1 MLNLNE
7 NERLNKLLSYHILD
21 TPEEDDFDEL
31 VNLASSICKTPI
43 SLISLIDDK
52 RQWFKARHGLEVT
65 ETPREISFCQHAI
78 KKEELF
84 IVSDALLDA
93 RFSNNP
99 LVLGGPDIRFYAGM
113 PLTTTDGF
121 NLGTLCVIDTVPRI
135 LNEEQKESLRI
146 ISKQVTK
153 QLDLKNSIQK
163 ERELNLILNTNK
175 IELQEANK
183 AKDKLFGIVAH
194 DLRVPINNIKSM
206 LSLYENGD
214 IDEEEL
220 KEFLSN
226 LSNRIN
232 DTTEMLE
239 NLLSWAKSQLS
250 NELTTRAQVNVTT
263 IIANE
268 LNKNKK
274 AAFHKGIILEN
285 KVTEDFIFW
294 VDSDMIS
301 MVLRNLLSNAIKFC
315 KKNDIITITAQKND
329 NQLLISVKDTGL
341 GISKENLHKLFN
353 NNDSI
358 STFGTNK
365 EKGIGIGLNL
375 CKTFLTKNNGDISV
389 ESEENKGSTFTFSL
403 PIEVGEY

>member
-7 NERLNKLLSYHILD
+7 DARLEKLLSYNILD
-21 TPEEDDFDEL
+21 TPEENDFDEL
-31 VNLASSICKTPI
+31 VNLASRICKTPI
-43 SLISLIDDK
+43 SLISLLDDK
-52 RQWFKARHGLEVT
+52 RQWFKARHGLDVT
-65 ETPREISFCQHAI
+65 ETPKEISFCQHAI
-78 KKEELF
+78 KDEQLF
-84 IVSDALLDA
+84 IVNDALLDA
-93 RFSNNP
+93 RFSDNP

-163 ERELNLILNTNK
+163 ERELNLILNKNQA
-175 IELQEANK
+175 ELQEANT

-194 DLRVPINNIKSM
+194 DLRAPINNIKAM

-214 IDEEEL
+214 LDEQEL
-220 KEFLSN
+220 KEFLSS
-226 LSNRIN
+226 LSNKVN

-250 NELTTRAQVNVTT
+250 NALITRTKVNVTA

-268 LNKNKK
+268 INKNKK
-274 AAFHKGIILEN
+274 AAYHKGIGLEN
-285 KVTEDFIFW
+285 KVAEDFIIW
-294 VDSDMIS
+294 VDPEMIS

-315 KKNDIITITAQKND
+315 KKNDSITIMAQKND
-329 NQLLISVKDTGL
+329 NQLLISVNDTGL
-341 GISKENLHKLFN
+341 GISKENLNKLFN

-403 PIEVGEY
+403 PIEVGEF